1 MFGPNVSTLLTC
13 LQGDLKSEDFKETA
27 IIEQKDIVKIEA
39 LNVDFD
45 YATISKS
52 VFLLYVIRLR

>member
-13 LQGDLKSEDFKETA
+13 LQGGMNCEDLKETA

-52 VFLLYVIRLR
+52 TLLLSVIRLR